1 MNPRTIISTRQNG
14 FTLVEI
20 IVTLIA
26 TGILG
31 AIFIQLMGTALNDSW
46 SSVEMVRDEA
56 EAVQVMEQIIAD
68 YVYLMNTNPAGALA
82 QIKTDVDNLN
92 YGSGVTVQYV
102 DFDVSGNLV
111 GPVAPGNTLLV
122 TVQSSAKNIINLLT
136 NSRAAG
142 HPPIRY

>member
-1 MNPRTIISTRQNG
+1 MKIRTAIRNRQKG

-20 IVTLIA
+20 IITLVV

-46 SSVEMVRDEA
+46 STVEMVRDEA
-56 EAVQVMEQIIAD
+56 GAVGVMEEIIAD

-82 QIKTDVDNLN
+82 QLITNKDGGAYGTGVDM
-92 YGSGVTVQYV
+92 QWV
-102 DFDVSGNLV
+102 DFNSSGELI

-122 TVQSSAKNIINLLT
+122 TVQSSGKDIINILT

-142 HPPIRY
+142 QPPIRY

>member
-1 MNPRTIISTRQNG
+1 MKPRTPITHRQKG

-20 IVTLIA
+20 IITLVA

-31 AIFIQLMGTALNDSW
+31 AIFIQMMGTALNDSW
-46 SSVEMVRDEA
+46 STVEMVRDEA
-56 EAVQVMEQIIAD
+56 GAVQVMEQIIAD

-82 QIKTDVDNLN
+82 QIKSDVDAQN
-92 YGSGVTVQYV
+92 YGTNVTGQYV
-102 DFDVSGNLV
+102 NFDGSGDLV

-122 TVQSSAKNIINLLT
+122 TVGATGKDIINILT
-136 NSRAAG
+136 NSRAAN